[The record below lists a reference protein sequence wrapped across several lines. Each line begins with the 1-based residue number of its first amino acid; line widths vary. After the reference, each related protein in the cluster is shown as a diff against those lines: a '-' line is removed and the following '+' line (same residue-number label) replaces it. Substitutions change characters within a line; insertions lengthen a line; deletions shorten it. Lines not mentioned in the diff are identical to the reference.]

1 MKIFTTAQEIFDHV
15 AKALLQQNEKSIISE
30 NGGTTCMYRSPDGLK
45 CAAGHIIPDE
55 AYHLKMECHTVE
67 KLGFFQTNYKEHLPL
82 LRALQVT
89 HDNYEPED
97 WKQYFLF
104 IARCYDLDTHKLS
117 L

>member
-15 AKALLQQNEKSIISE
+15 AKSLLKQNKESIVSE
-30 NGGTTCMYRSPDGLK
+30 NGCITCMYRSDDGLK

-55 AYHLKMECHTVE
+55 AYYPKMECNTVE
-67 KLGFFQTNYKEHLPL
+67 KLEFFQTNYKEHIPL
-82 LRALQVT
+82 LRALQAT

-97 WKQYFLF
+97 WKQYLLF
-104 IARCYDLDTHKLS
+104 IARCYDLDTSALS